1 MGFDDPEEDMEWMLH
16 QAEEDDSS
24 SCARATA
31 APPAVGGEEDMLTYQ
46 QEHTPRRQPAHIS
59 SAEYKCTP
67 PPPAKESGVITRDT
81 PVSSSKRLRRKT
93 TVSNIT
99 INGTDH
105 APETSREHGLS
116 PPETPTPLLPQKMW
130 PARTTVLGIMREV
143 YWKRWQEGAAE
154 GAGKE
159 DMAHLAKKTQQ
170 RDAVRKKFARL
181 PDGAKLA
188 LLREVAAQGAFEAPP
203 LQEAVEAM
211 TRDWGG
217 EPGQIASTAEE
228 HPIYKYRGS
237 GTMFTFHGEWSRI
250 HCPIC
255 EGILN
260 DYQKASSTTRC
271 QQTAVE
277 AVSTRLKEHE
287 GVRKLWL
294 DFQSYVRDLL
304 ASKDVR
310 RHTIALELHNEKSLE
325 SGQVWVHTHL
335 MFDCLGRTITLT
347 RSRHIMFK
355 GTFPHTSLD
364 CVKARGRAVK
374 KAFDQGHYY
383 LSVSKLGGIMNQST
397 VQPNA
402 SYAVNPEWVT
412 AWWQQNKISSSTAR
426 LEYIQCK
433 RHVQKYLDNLDYQQ
447 KAERASRLEAL
458 KRQADQDTER
468 LMKRPRR
475 LATVEE
481 HFIAQFAEPLLRR
494 KFLVLDGPSRTGKTL
509 FAYSLAGAKCTLD
522 VNCSRTMEPNL
533 KTFDPV
539 VHKTILFDEAKA
551 SMVVEHKALFQG
563 RNAWVDMATSGTNC
577 YSYKVWA
584 YGTMMVVASNK
595 WQQELDAMPTV
606 DSAWLRENSVYV
618 NVTEPLWV
626 AGEDGHV

>member
-1 MGFDDPEEDMEWMLH
+1 
-16 QAEEDDSS
+16 
-24 SCARATA
+24 
-31 APPAVGGEEDMLTYQ
+31 
-46 QEHTPRRQPAHIS
+46 
-59 SAEYKCTP
+59 
-67 PPPAKESGVITRDT
+67 
-81 PVSSSKRLRRKT
+81 
-93 TVSNIT
+93 
-99 INGTDH
+99 
-105 APETSREHGLS
+105 
-116 PPETPTPLLPQKMW
+116 
-130 PARTTVLGIMREV
+130 
-143 YWKRWQEGAAE
+143 
-154 GAGKE
+154 
-159 DMAHLAKKTQQ
+159 
-170 RDAVRKKFARL
+170 
-181 PDGAKLA
+181 
-188 LLREVAAQGAFEAPP
+188 
-203 LQEAVEAM
+203 
-211 TRDWGG
+211 
-217 EPGQIASTAEE
+217 
-228 HPIYKYRGS
+228 
-237 GTMFTFHGEWSRI
+237 
-250 HCPIC
+250 
-255 EGILN
+255 
-260 DYQKASSTTRC
+260 
-271 QQTAVE
+271 
-277 AVSTRLKEHE
+277 
-287 GVRKLWL
+287 
-294 DFQSYVRDLL
+294 
-304 ASKDVR
+304 
-310 RHTIALELHNEKSLE
+310 
-325 SGQVWVHTHL
+325 
-335 MFDCLGRTITLT
+335 
-347 RSRHIMFK
+347 
-355 GTFPHTSLD
+355 
-364 CVKARGRAVK
+364 
-374 KAFDQGHYY
+374 
-383 LSVSKLGGIMNQST
+383 MNQST

-481 HFIAQFAEPLLRR
+481 HFIARFAEPLLRR